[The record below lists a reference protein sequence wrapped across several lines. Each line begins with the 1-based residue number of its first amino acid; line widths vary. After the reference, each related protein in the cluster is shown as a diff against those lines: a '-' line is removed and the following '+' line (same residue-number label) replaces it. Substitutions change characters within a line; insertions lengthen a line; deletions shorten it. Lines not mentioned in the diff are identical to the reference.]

1 MNLRPGQCEIKNI
14 SITDHKKSVVVNKD
28 YPSAKMLEFVDTI
41 DITESI
47 FTSHIVADVT
57 FNDGGNFKERFNISG
72 DEEFIIEFQGY
83 GSDVTLKYKLRV
95 VEMSGVIPNSNLRS
109 KVFKIRLAS
118 KELLIDSAHV
128 VAKSYAASTR
138 TILEDI
144 IRKYLSSN
152 KKLFIEDT
160 KDPQKMIIPYLS
172 PFQAI
177 DFVRQRSVS
186 AKYKSSTF
194 LFFETSEQY
203 NFATIEG
210 LLERGSKLELQKFM
224 QQEDVS
230 QNVKGSQSSV
240 TDMESFRLFSN
251 YTVKDLFN
259 LNNYF
264 KNGGLQT
271 VVSQYDFTTKKYTSK
286 LFQNKPSS
294 RLFYEFSNA
303 KNPDI
308 SNTLFSEY
316 SKYGKK
322 PLLIPFVK
330 YKDTTNVTNNYV
342 YDTIAERICY
352 ANLFTHEKTYVD
364 IPGNTRIHAGT
375 IIELEIPKYDGQNSK
390 KGKNTMD
397 SGKYIVTSVRHSVK
411 NADSSKYDS
420 HLELMR
426 FGKGVYEE

>member
-1 MNLRPGQCEIKNI
+1 MNLRPGQCDIKSI
-14 SITDHKKSVVVNKD
+14 SITNHTKSIVVNKD
-28 YPSAKMLEFVDTI
+28 YPSAKLLEFVDTV
-41 DITESI
+41 DIIESI
-47 FTSHIVADVT
+47 FSSHIVADVT

-72 DEEFIIEFQGY
+72 DEEFVIEFQGY
-83 GSDVTLKYKLRV
+83 GSDTTLKYKLRV
-95 VEMSGVIPNSNLRS
+95 VEMPAVIPNSNLRS

-118 KELLIDSAHV
+118 KELIIDSAHV
-128 VAKSYAASTR
+128 VAKSYASSTR
-138 TILEDI
+138 NILEDI
-144 IRKYLSSN
+144 IRKYLESK

-160 KDPQKMIIPYLS
+160 KDPQKMVIPYLS

-194 LFFETSEQY
+194 IFFETSEQY
-203 NFATIEG
+203 NFTTIEG
-210 LLERGSKLELQKFM
+210 LLERGSKQQLQKFF

-230 QNVKGSQSSV
+230 QNVKGNQSSIS
-240 TDMESFRLFSN
+240 DMDSFRLFSN

-271 VVSQYDFTTKKYTSK
+271 VVTQYDFTTKKYTSK
-286 LFQNKPSS
+286 LFQNKPGGK
-294 RLFYEFSNA
+294 LFYEFSNA

-308 SNTLFSEY
+308 SNTLFSGY
-316 SKYGKK
+316 SKYGNK
-322 PLLIPFVK
+322 PLLIPFTK
-330 YKDTTNVTNNYV
+330 YKDTTTATNNFV

-352 ANLFTHEKTYVD
+352 ANLFTHEKTYID
-364 IPGNTRIHAGT
+364 IPGNTRINAGT

-397 SGKYIVTSVRHSVK
+397 SGLYIVTSVRHSIK
-411 NADSSKYDS
+411 NADSAKYDS

>member
-1 MNLRPGQCEIKNI
+1 MNLRPGQCDIKNI
-14 SITDHKKSVVVNKD
+14 SITDHKKSVVVNKE
-28 YPSAKMLEFVDTI
+28 YASAKILEFVDTI

-47 FTSHIVADVT
+47 FSSHIIADVT

-95 VEMSGVIPNSNLRS
+95 VEMSAVIPNSNLRS

-118 KELLIDSAHV
+118 KELLIDSAHAI
-128 VAKSYAASTR
+128 AKSYAAGTR

-144 IRKYLSSN
+144 IRKHLSSK

-160 KDPQKMIIPYLS
+160 KDPQKMVIPYLS

-210 LLERGSKLELQKFM
+210 LLERGSKSELQKFM

-264 KNGGLQT
+264 KLGGMQT
-271 VVSQYDFTTKKYTSK
+271 TVSQYDFTSKKYTSK

-294 RLFYEFSNA
+294 KLFYEFSNA

-308 SNTLFSEY
+308 TNTLFNEY
-316 SKYGKK
+316 SKYNTK
-322 PLLIPFVK
+322 PLLIPFQK
-330 YKDTTNVTNNYV
+330 YKDTTTVTNNYV
-342 YDTIAERICY
+342 YDTIAERVCY

-375 IIELEIPKYDGQNSK
+375 IIELEIPKYNGQNSK